1 LAINLLNIKRGENK
15 MYHEEMLLDE
25 IEKCRLLM
33 VHLANQTSLSSHQVV
48 EVSTRLDTLL
58 NQYDKHKKQ

>member
-1 LAINLLNIKRGENK
+1 MVWLFINIKKGGNK
-15 MYHEEMLLDE
+15 MYCEKMLLDE

-33 VHLANQTSLSSHQVV
+33 VHLASRTSLSSHQVV
-48 EVSTRLDTLL
+48 GVSTRLDTLL